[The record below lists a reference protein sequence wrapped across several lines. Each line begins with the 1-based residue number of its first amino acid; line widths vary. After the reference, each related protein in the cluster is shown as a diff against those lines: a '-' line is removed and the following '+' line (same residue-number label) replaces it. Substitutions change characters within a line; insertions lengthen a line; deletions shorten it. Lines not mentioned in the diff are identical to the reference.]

1 MSLETGDMEIQGE
14 VGTEAIVENNTEEI
28 VQAAIDTAAAE
39 AGSATEAVAIT
50 AFPKLAHAQEIQA
63 VVAAAARE
71 GGGGVQ
77 RRVVVVG
84 NTAHLVTIH
93 PAPGPTSAAA
103 PTNHPPTAVQVE
115 NSLDLR
121 VKEELLTVVAETQPE
136 SEPASGPNTSHTSPI
151 STELNNSS
159 QSSGTLAN
167 NPTTNNTPAGAN
179 GANGGIVTTM
189 IDTSDFRMSEPTYQ
203 TLTTVNGRM
212 TPPGYHLQGHYATLT
227 PLQPVTPGPL
237 PPISSIQMGEK
248 FGYSP
253 IVTSTQSSFTVMQ
266 NQSLAQISL
275 ASPYSYD
282 SKIGMSPPH
291 YSQNNGLHSA
301 MQQQQQQ
308 QQQQPSPGTLSP
320 QPYHQNGL
328 HSPHKPMSPN
338 PYDYTSSRNNLDP
351 QSPHDLSP
359 NSSNLDNEHSPTS
372 DTTTSYSTTAYT
384 TTPLT
389 SANNPSLNGMAS
401 VSPHTISPVPQ
412 ASPSLNHHNH
422 HSRELSPP
430 SPQSIPHPSPILPPT
445 TILHHPNLAHHSNP
459 HSTSLKSPNSTTSS
473 NGEIE
478 EINTKELA
486 QRISAE
492 LKRYSIPQAIF
503 AQRVLCRS
511 QGTLSDLLRN
521 PKPWS
526 KLKSGRET
534 FRRMWKWLQEPE
546 FQRMSALRLAGRRK
560 FYTSFFIFIVSS
572 KPTVNRE
579 LSITNLNLYD
589 PVKGN
594 IKRNTFIHTCA
605 LQCQFIN
612 LKIIIKHNKFSVI
625 YYIES

>member
-1 MSLETGDMEIQGE
+1 MSIESAELDIPGE
-14 VGTEAIVENNTEEI
+14 VRTEAIVENNTEEI
-28 VQAAIDTAAAE
+28 VQAAIDTTAAATE
-39 AGSATEAVAIT
+39 ATGAGSAEVALT
-50 AFPKLAHAQEIQA
+50 TFPKLAHAQELQA

-71 GGGGVQ
+71 CGGGIQ

-93 PAPGPTSAAA
+93 PAPGPGHHSPPGPATTAPLSDAGAGTEPGSGPCGAAENHPPVSAAA
-103 PTNHPPTAVQVE
+103 GAGVADT
-115 NSLDLR
+115 LDLR
-121 VKEELLTVVAETQPE
+121 VKEELLTVVADTQPETQPE
-136 SEPASGPNTSHTSPI
+136 CPNSQAAPI
-151 STELNNSS
+151 SEITHSSQPPGTLTSNQNSS
-159 QSSGTLAN
+159 
-167 NPTTNNTPAGAN
+167 GAN
-179 GANGGIVTTM
+179 GDVVTTM
-189 IDTSDFRMSEPTYQ
+189 IDTTDFRMSEPTYQ
-203 TLTTVNGRM
+203 TLTSVNGRM

-227 PLQPVTPGPL
+227 PLQPVAPGPL

-253 IVTSTQSSFTVMQ
+253 IVTSSQSFTVMQ
-266 NQSLAQISL
+266 NQTLAQISL
-275 ASPYSYD
+275 PYATYD
-282 SKIGMSPPH
+282 AKLGMSPPH
-291 YSQNNGLHSA
+291 YSQNTGPGLHPA
-301 MQQQQQQ
+301 VMQQPQH
-308 QQQQPSPGTLSP
+308 SPGTLSP
-320 QPYHQNGL
+320 GPQPYHQPAPSL

-338 PYDYTSSRNNLDP
+338 PYDYTSRNTMAGDP

-359 NSSNLDNEHSPTS
+359 SSNLDNDHSPTS
-372 DTTTSYSTTAYT
+372 DTATSYTNTAYT
-384 TTPLT
+384 STPTPLT
-389 SANNPSLNGMAS
+389 TNNNPSLNGMAS

-412 ASPSLNHHNH
+412 ASPSLAHHNH
-422 HSRELSPP
+422 HTRELSPP

-445 TILHHPNLAHHSNP
+445 TILHHPNLSHHANL
-459 HSTSLKSPNSTTSS
+459 HTTSLKSPNSTTSS

-546 FQRMSALRLAGRRK
+546 FQRMSSLRLAGRRYFLFYFHK
-560 FYTSFFIFIVSS
+560 FKVFKVFNIVGIWCLY
-572 KPTVNRE
+572 
-579 LSITNLNLYD
+579 LSIQSEIT
-589 PVKGN
+589 P
-594 IKRNTFIHTCA
+594 
-605 LQCQFIN
+605 
-612 LKIIIKHNKFSVI
+612 
-625 YYIES
+625 

>member
-1 MSLETGDMEIQGE
+1 MEQETGDIGQEALGDNGVEQEHNNDGE
-14 VGTEAIVENNTEEI
+14 MAAAVV
-28 VQAAIDTAAAE
+28 VQAAASIDTGLTAPVE
-39 AGSATEAVAIT
+39 ADDAGTTEVASG
-50 AFPKLAHAQEIQA
+50 PLKLAHAQELQA

-71 GGGGVQ
+71 AGTGGGVS

-93 PAPGPTSAAA
+93 PAPPTMVTSPA
-103 PTNHPPTAVQVE
+103 NHPPL
-115 NSLDLR
+115 SPR
-121 VKEELLTVVAETQPE
+121 VKEGPSVGAEPQPQSE
-136 SEPASGPNTSHTSPI
+136 SCSSSQQPSQEQ
-151 STELNNSS
+151 LNSS
-159 QSSGTLAN
+159 QSGTQQQQTIAV
-167 NPTTNNTPAGAN
+167 TNNGAVE
-179 GANGGIVTTM
+179 IVTTM

-203 TLTTVNGRM
+203 TLTSVNGRM

-253 IVTSTQSSFTVMQ
+253 IVTSSQTPSFTVMQ
-266 NQSLAQISL
+266 NNSLAQISL

-282 SKIGMSPPH
+282 SKLAGMSPPH
-291 YSQNNGLHSA
+291 FA
-301 MQQQQQQ
+301 T
-308 QQQQPSPGTLSP
+308 QQPHLQAGQQHSPGTLSP
-320 QPYHQNGL
+320 TPYHGQNGGL

-338 PYDYTSSRNNLDP
+338 PYDYTAASRASNMEP

-372 DTTTSYSTTAYT
+372 ETTATSYTGTSSYT

-389 SANNPSLNGMAS
+389 STNNPSLNGGMAS
-401 VSPHTISPVPQ
+401 VSPHTISPAPQ
-412 ASPSLNHHNH
+412 ASPSLTHHNH

-445 TILHHPNLAHHSNP
+445 TILHHPNLAHHANP

-546 FQRMSALRLAGRRK
+546 FQRMSALRLAGR
-560 FYTSFFIFIVSS
+560 TNILSFPQGKYFKIVRQQ
-572 KPTVNRE
+572 K
-579 LSITNLNLYD
+579 
-589 PVKGN
+589 
-594 IKRNTFIHTCA
+594 
-605 LQCQFIN
+605 
-612 LKIIIKHNKFSVI
+612 
-625 YYIES
+625 

>member
-1 MSLETGDMEIQGE
+1 MSLEEAMEEIHGE
-14 VGTEAIVENNTEEI
+14 VGTEAIVENHTEEI
-28 VQAAIDTAAAE
+28 VQAAIDTTASE
-39 AGSATEAVAIT
+39 AGEVTVT
-50 AFPKLAHAQEIQA
+50 AFARHAHAQEIQA

-71 GGGGVQ
+71 GGGGIQ

-93 PAPGPTSAAA
+93 PGPAAA
-103 PTNHPPTAVQVE
+103 GPGDPNNTAVEVADT
-115 NSLDLR
+115 LDLR
-121 VKEELLTVVAETQPE
+121 VKEELLTVVTDSQPE
-136 SEPASGPNTSHTSPI
+136 SEAGPESQNPPI
-151 STELNNSS
+151 ETELNSE
-159 QSSGTLAN
+159 GTGTI
-167 NPTTNNTPAGAN
+167 TTAPGQN
-179 GANGGIVTTM
+179 GANGDTM

-203 TLTTVNGRM
+203 TLTSVNGRM

-253 IVTSTQSSFTVMQ
+253 IVTSPNVSGSFTVMQ
-266 NQSLAQISL
+266 NNSLAQISL

-282 SKIGMSPPH
+282 TKLVTMGMSPPH
-291 YSQNNGLHSA
+291 YSQNNGLHGH
-301 MQQQQQQ
+301 MPQQH
-308 QQQQPSPGTLSP
+308 SPGTLSP

-338 PYDYTSSRNNLDP
+338 PYDYTSRNNLDP

-359 NSSNLDNEHSPTS
+359 NSSNLDNDQSPTS
-372 DTTTSYSTTAYT
+372 DINTTYSNTTYT

-389 SANNPSLNGMAS
+389 SSHNPSLNGMAS
-401 VSPHTISPVPQ
+401 VSPHTISPVPHP
-412 ASPSLNHHNH
+412 SPSLSHHH
-422 HSRELSPP
+422 RELSPP
-430 SPQSIPHPSPILPPT
+430 SPQSIAHPSPILPPT
-445 TILHHPNLAHHSNP
+445 TILHHPSLPHHSQMN
-459 HSTSLKSPNSTTSS
+459 TSLKSPNSSTSS

-534 FRRMWKWLQEPE
+534 FRRMFKWLQEPE
-546 FQRMSALRLAGRRK
+546 FQRMSALRLAGK
-560 FYTSFFIFIVSS
+560 
-572 KPTVNRE
+572 
-579 LSITNLNLYD
+579 
-589 PVKGN
+589 N
-594 IKRNTFIHTCA
+594 II
-605 LQCQFIN
+605 
-612 LKIIIKHNKFSVI
+612 KIITIFGVKCETINML
-625 YYIES
+625 

>member
-1 MSLETGDMEIQGE
+1 MELEELEG
-14 VGTEAIVENNTEEI
+14 VGQSDSVRRDNNTPEL
-28 VQAAIDTAAAE
+28 VSQAAINTPSGAPQPAVE
-39 AGSATEAVAIT
+39 AGVTIA
-50 AFPKLAHAQEIQA
+50 AFPKLTHAPDLQA

-71 GGGGVQ
+71 GGGGSGGVT

-93 PAPGPTSAAA
+93 PA
-103 PTNHPPTAVQVE
+103 TANQPAE
-115 NSLDLR
+115 PSLDLR
-121 VKEELLTVVAETQPE
+121 VKEELLTVVTEPQSE
-136 SEPASGPNTSHTSPI
+136 SEPGLVPSTSSAAAENTLEQLTD
-151 STELNNSS
+151 NNVNNN
-159 QSSGTLAN
+159 GTQ
-167 NPTTNNTPAGAN
+167 TNTGDTAGQN
-179 GANGGIVTTM
+179 M
-189 IDTSDFRMSEPTYQ
+189 IDTTDFRMSEPTYQ
-203 TLTTVNGRM
+203 TLTSVNGRM
-212 TPPGYHLQGHYATLT
+212 TPPGYSHLQGHYATLT

-253 IVTSTQSSFTVMQ
+253 IVTSSQSFTVMQ
-266 NQSLAQISL
+266 NNSLAQISL
-275 ASPYSYD
+275 ASPYSYEG
-282 SKIGMSPPH
+282 KLGMSPPH
-291 YSQNNGLHSA
+291 PATVYTQNNGLHA
-301 MQQQQQQ
+301 M
-308 QQQQPSPGTLSP
+308 QQPSPGTLSP
-320 QPYHQNGL
+320 QPSHQNGL

-338 PYDYTSSRNNLDP
+338 PYDYTSRNNLDP

-359 NSSNLDNEHSPTS
+359 NSSNLETEQSPTS
-372 DTTTSYSTTAYT
+372 ETATSYSNTYHT

-412 ASPSLNHHNH
+412 TSPSLPTHH
-422 HSRELSPP
+422 RELSPP
-430 SPQSIPHPSPILPPT
+430 SPQTIPHPSPILPPT
-445 TILHHPNLAHHSNP
+445 TILHHPNIHHQHAP
-459 HSTSLKSPNSTTSS
+459 SLKSPNGSTSS
-473 NGEIE
+473 SGEIE

-546 FQRMSALRLAGRRK
+546 FQRMSALRLAGRK
-560 FYTSFFIFIVSS
+560 CF
-572 KPTVNRE
+572 
-579 LSITNLNLYD
+579 
-589 PVKGN
+589 
-594 IKRNTFIHTCA
+594 
-605 LQCQFIN
+605 
-612 LKIIIKHNKFSVI
+612 
-625 YYIES
+625 

>member
-1 MSLETGDMEIQGE
+1 MDTDDMRE
-14 VGTEAIVENNTEEI
+14 VGTAEANTEDTA
-28 VQAAIDTAAAE
+28 VTAGGQIDTTVVPGNAGAATAVQ
-39 AGSATEAVAIT
+39 STTEVAIA

-71 GGGGVQ
+71 GGAGGCGIQ

-93 PAPGPTSAAA
+93 PAPTAGPATVGTAA
-103 PTNHPPTAVQVE
+103 NHPADT
-115 NSLDLR
+115 LDLR
-121 VKEELLTVVAETQPE
+121 VKEELLTVVAEAQPE
-136 SEPASGPNTSHTSPI
+136 TEPPSGPQSQPAPI
-151 STELNNSS
+151 QGELNNSS
-159 QSSGTLAN
+159 QQSGTLTSNQN
-167 NPTTNNTPAGAN
+167 NNNNTSSGEAGAN
-179 GANGGIVTTM
+179 NNGEIVTTM
-189 IDTSDFRMSEPTYQ
+189 IDTSDFHRMSAEPTYQ
-203 TLTTVNGRM
+203 TLTSVNGRM

-253 IVTSTQSSFTVMQ
+253 IVTSSQSFTVMQ

-282 SKIGMSPPH
+282 TKIGMSPPH
-291 YSQNNGLHSA
+291 YTQTNGLHSA
-301 MQQQQQQ
+301 MQQQH
-308 QQQQPSPGTLSP
+308 SPGTLSP

-338 PYDYTSSRNNLDP
+338 PYDYTSSRNNMDP

-359 NSSNLDNEHSPTS
+359 NSSNLENEHSPTS
-372 DTTTSYSTTAYT
+372 DSNTTSYTNNTAAYT

-412 ASPSLNHHNH
+412 ASPSLTHHNNH

-445 TILHHPNLAHHSNP
+445 TILHHPNLAHHANP
-459 HSTSLKSPNSTTSS
+459 HSASLKSPNSTTSS

-546 FQRMSALRLAGRRK
+546 FQRMSALRLAVMQQSAAEKDRARTGESHHSHVSSASSAKSRRK
-560 FYTSFFIFIVSS
+560 VPYTACHSFT
-572 KPTVNRE
+572 P
-579 LSITNLNLYD
+579 
-589 PVKGN
+589 
-594 IKRNTFIHTCA
+594 HW
-605 LQCQFIN
+605 
-612 LKIIIKHNKFSVI
+612 
-625 YYIES
+625 

>member
-1 MSLETGDMEIQGE
+1 MSIETETMEIE
-14 VGTEAIVENNTEEI
+14 ANVDTSEAIVENNTEEL
-28 VQAAIDTAAAE
+28 VQAAIDTTAGNGVVE
-39 AGSATEAVAIT
+39 AGTSDHTTTEVAIT
-50 AFPKLAHAQEIQA
+50 AFPKLAHAHEIQA

-71 GGGGVQ
+71 GGGGIQ

-93 PAPGPTSAAA
+93 PAPTGAATTA
-103 PTNHPPTAVQVE
+103 NNHPPTAVQD
-115 NSLDLR
+115 SLDLR
-121 VKEELLTVVAETQPE
+121 VKEELLTVVAETQSE
-136 SEPASGPNTSHTSPI
+136 SEPSGPTSHTSPI
-151 STELNNSS
+151 QQELTNSS
-159 QSSGTLAN
+159 QTSGTLTAAN
-167 NPTTNNTPAGAN
+167 SQQQNSNN

-282 SKIGMSPPH
+282 TKIGMSPPH
-291 YSQNNGLHSA
+291 YSQNNGIHSA
-301 MQQQQQQ
+301 M

-328 HSPHKPMSPN
+328 HSPHNKPMSPN
-338 PYDYTSSRNNLDP
+338 PYDYTSNRNNLDP

-359 NSSNLDNEHSPTS
+359 NSSNLDNDHSPTS
-372 DTTTSYSTTAYT
+372 DAATSYSTTAYT

-412 ASPSLNHHNH
+412 ASPSLNHQNH

-445 TILHHPNLAHHSNP
+445 TILHHPNLAHHANP

-546 FQRMSALRLAGRRK
+546 FQRMSALRLAGR
-560 FYTSFFIFIVSS
+560 I
-572 KPTVNRE
+572 
-579 LSITNLNLYD
+579 
-589 PVKGN
+589 
-594 IKRNTFIHTCA
+594 
-605 LQCQFIN
+605 
-612 LKIIIKHNKFSVI
+612 
-625 YYIES
+625 

>member
-1 MSLETGDMEIQGE
+1 MEADINNENAVQQQQQS
-14 VGTEAIVENNTEEI
+14 ENNTEDI
-28 VQAAIDTAAAE
+28 VQAASIDTTAGGGGEAVVAGTVLPADTAAASSE
-39 AGSATEAVAIT
+39 VPMT

-71 GGGGVQ
+71 GGGIQ

-93 PAPGPTSAAA
+93 PAPTQHHQTPVLLTTGHA
-103 PTNHPPTAVQVE
+103 PPTTVHQ
-115 NSLDLR
+115 SLDLR
-121 VKEELLTVVAETQPE
+121 VKEELLTVVSDPQSGADCSSAAQP
-136 SEPASGPNTSHTSPI
+136 I
-151 STELNNSS
+151 QELNNSS
-159 QSSGTLAN
+159 QTQGTLDTSN
-167 NPTTNNTPAGAN
+167 NNQTSSTGATSN
-179 GANGGIVTTM
+179 GDIVTTM
-189 IDTSDFRMSEPTYQ
+189 IDTSDFRMSAEPTYQ
-203 TLTTVNGRM
+203 TLTSVNGRM

-227 PLQPVTPGPL
+227 PLQPVTPVTPGAL

-253 IVTSTQSSFTVMQ
+253 IVTSSQGPSFTVMQ
-266 NQSLAQISL
+266 NNSLAQISL
-275 ASPYSYD
+275 ASPYSYEG
-282 SKIGMSPPH
+282 KIGMSPPH
-291 YSQNNGLHSA
+291 YSQNNGIHSLP
-301 MQQQQQQ
+301 QQQA
-308 QQQQPSPGTLSP
+308 SPGTLSP
-320 QPYHQNGL
+320 QPYHGQNGGL

-338 PYDYTSSRNNLDP
+338 PYDYTAASSRAGQNLEP

-359 NSSNLDNEHSPTS
+359 NSSNLDNDHQSPTS
-372 DTTTSYSTTAYT
+372 ESTAATSYSSTSYSTS
-384 TTPLT
+384 TPLT
-389 SANNPSLNGMAS
+389 STNNPSLNGMAS
-401 VSPHTISPVPQ
+401 VSPHTISPAPPQ
-412 ASPSLNHHNH
+412 ASPSLSHHNH
-422 HSRELSPP
+422 HRELSPP

-445 TILHHPNLAHHSNP
+445 TILHHPNLAHHANP
-459 HSTSLKSPNSTTSS
+459 HSASLKSPNSTTSS

-546 FQRMSALRLAGRRK
+546 FQRMSALRLAGRTR
-560 FYTSFFIFIVSS
+560 FLLNISS
-572 KPTVNRE
+572 ESK
-579 LSITNLNLYD
+579 
-589 PVKGN
+589 N
-594 IKRNTFIHTCA
+594 I
-605 LQCQFIN
+605 
-612 LKIIIKHNKFSVI
+612 
-625 YYIES
+625 